1 MMRTVDATE
10 VINRE
15 KLSPLQWTVFALGF
29 LVFFCDGLDTGI
41 IGFIAPALLDAWQ
54 ITKPQL
60 APVLSA
66 ALIGMS
72 IGAILSGP
80 LSDKFGR
87 KGVIVITCCL
97 FSIFTI
103 LCGFA
108 TSVTELS
115 IYRFITGVGLGAAMP
130 NISTIVSEYM
140 PARRKAFLT
149 GLAGCGFMLGIS
161 CGGLMTAYMLEGM
174 GWAKVIIIGGLI
186 PLALVVV
193 LVLKM
198 PESTQ
203 YLIKHGKTEQAKR
216 ILEKVQGAPFAA
228 GTELVLPKSEV
239 QGNDNPVSLVLG
251 KYLFGSSMMWLCCFM
266 SLLVFYLLT
275 SWMPTILK
283 TAGFTTQQFSF
294 IAAIFPFGGVFGA
307 TLMGWYMD
315 KLNPTTVIK
324 YSYLAAVVL
333 FVVAGLV
340 SGSIVM
346 LGIVIFLIGALL
358 AGAQSSLLPL
368 AALLYPSVCR
378 AVGVSWM
385 HGIGRIGAILGAFF
399 GSLIFKFN
407 LDLSAIFY
415 VLAIPTLI
423 SCLALWLKG
432 RNEGRDKN
440 ATATV
445 TDSVQAQ

>member
-1 MMRTVDATE
+1 MKTIDANTI
-10 VINRE
+10 INRE
-15 KLSPLQWTVFALGF
+15 KLSPLQWMVFILGF
-29 LVFFCDGLDTGI
+29 FVFFCDGLDTGI
-41 IGFIAPALLDAWQ
+41 IGFVAPALLDDWG

-66 ALIGMS
+66 ALVGMS
-72 IGAILSGP
+72 IGAIISGP

-87 KGVIVITCCL
+87 KGVIVFTSLL

-108 TSVTELS
+108 NSTQDLM

-140 PARRKAFLT
+140 PVKRKAFLT

-161 CGGLMTAYMLEGM
+161 CGGVLSAYLLESY
-174 GWAKVIIIGGLI
+174 GWAKVIIIGGSI
-186 PLALVVV
+186 PLILVVA
-193 LVLKM
+193 LLLKL

-203 YLIKHGKTEQAKR
+203 YLITRHQQDKAQR
-216 ILEKVQGAPFAA
+216 ILEDIQGHSFQEPVK
-228 GTELVLPKSEV
+228 LVLTQAETVSDE
-239 QGNDNPVSLVLG
+239 NPVKVVLG
-251 KYLFGSSMMWLCCFM
+251 KYLWGSSMLWLCCFT

-283 TAGFTTQQFSF
+283 TAGFSTQQFSL
-294 IAAIFPFGGVFGA
+294 IAAIFPFGGVIGA
-307 TLMGWYMD
+307 TIMGWYMD

-324 YSYLAAVVL
+324 YSYLIAFAL
-333 FVVAGLV
+333 FIIAGLV
-340 SGSIVM
+340 SSNIFL
-346 LGIVIFLIGALL
+346 LGLTIFLIGALL

-368 AALLYPSVCR
+368 AAMFYPAVCR

-399 GSLIFKFN
+399 GSLIFTFN
-407 LDLSAIFY
+407 LSLSGIFFI
-415 VLAIPTLI
+415 LAIPTFI
-423 SCLALWLKG
+423 SFIALSLKVIY
-432 RNEGRDKN
+432 EKSKN
-440 ATATV
+440 KQV
-445 TDSVQAQ
+445 LKLEESL